1 MCCISG
7 TVRMEAII
15 NAYITRCGVNEGEI
29 RTSQEML
36 TEERGHNWCQPDKY
50 MYSYHLFPYNRV
62 NLFQWSY
69 KKYWPNACEPCI
81 MWYLEMLVSPELIH
95 SIEDFWRYN
104 VGLSNRFFFY
114 YSSWWG
120 DKQLTM
126 DVEVKRGQGSVK
138 IHMWCSYLW
147 WWHQHSVSFKESIC
161 FNWFEQYVMKITIY
175 Y

>member
-1 MCCISG
+1 MGRWMWWSVANIVNGDREMCCISG

-81 MWYLEMLVSPELIH
+81 MWYLEMLVSHQNSYIPLQI
-95 SIEDFWRYN
+95 FWRYN
-104 VGLSNRFFFY
+104 VGLSNRFF
-114 YSSWWG
+114 
-120 DKQLTM
+120 L
-126 DVEVKRGQGSVK
+126 
-138 IHMWCSYLW
+138 L
-147 WWHQHSVSFKESIC
+147 
-161 FNWFEQYVMKITIY
+161 
-175 Y
+175 